1 MQLPL
6 GIKLPDSATFTNL
19 VQGRN
24 SEAVYH
30 LQACLSSALTGH
42 DHRTIYLWGGAGC
55 GKSHLLQAACH
66 ALSAQGTAT
75 AYVPLRHHQQ
85 LHPDMLEG
93 LENLALVCID
103 DVEAVAGKRSWE
115 DALFHLYNRMQT
127 GAGLLLL
134 SGHAAPSDLELVLAD
149 LRSRIGWDLVFQLHP
164 LDDAGKKQALQLR
177 ARSRGFTLPDEVAD
191 YLLRYYPRDIHAQF
205 GLLDRLDTA
214 SLVEQR
220 RLTVPFVKAVLSE
233 VLGVKSN
240 E

>member
-1 MQLPL
+1 MQIPL

-24 SEAVYH
+24 GEAVSH
-30 LQACLSSALTGH
+30 IQSCLSPVQAEL
-42 DHRTIYLWGGAGC
+42 DHRSIYFWGASGC

-66 ALSAQGTAT
+66 ALSAQGAAT
-75 AYVPLRHHQQ
+75 AYLPLRHHQQ

-93 LENLALVCID
+93 LENLTLVCVD
-103 DVEAVAGKRSWE
+103 DVDAVAVKRPWE
-115 DALFHLYNRMQT
+115 DALFHLYNRMQA
-127 GAGLLLL
+127 GAGTLLV
-134 SGHAAPSDLELVLAD
+134 SGNAAPTKLGLALAD
-149 LRSRIGWDLVFQLHP
+149 LASRLGWGLVFHLHR

-191 YLLRYYPRDIHAQF
+191 YLLRYYPRDTHAQF
-205 GLLDRLDTA
+205 ALLDRLDTA
-214 SLVEQR
+214 SLVEKR

-233 VLGVKSN
+233 